1 MKKSADYTTVP
12 KELSAAEQSKKKK
25 PESKK
30 PKSKMPPIEEIMES
44 IDRVGKEL
52 KGEKM
57 LMKKYMAGGKV
68 GRGCGSA
75 IRGGGA
81 VMKKG
86 GY

>member
-25 PESKK
+25 KK
-30 PKSKMPPIEEIMES
+30 PESKMPPIEKTMES
-44 IDRVGKEL
+44 IQRLEDQM
-52 KGEKM
+52 KGEEM
-57 LMKKYMAGGKV
+57 IMKKYMAGGKV

-75 IRGGGA
+75 MRGGGA

-86 GY
+86 EY

>member
-30 PKSKMPPIEEIMES
+30 PKSKMPPIEKTMES
-44 IDRVGKEL
+44 IQRLEDQM
-52 KGEKM
+52 KGEEM

-68 GRGCGSA
+68 GRGCGA
-75 IRGGGA
+75 AMRGGGA
-81 VMKKG
+81 VMKKRE
-86 GY
+86 Y

>member
-1 MKKSADYTTVP
+1 M
-12 KELSAAEQSKKKK
+12 
-25 PESKK
+25 
-30 PKSKMPPIEEIMES
+30 
-44 IDRVGKEL
+44 
-52 KGEKM
+52 KGEEM

-75 IRGGGA
+75 MRGGGA

>member
-12 KELSAAEQSKKKK
+12 KELSAAEQSKKKTKK
-25 PESKK
+25 PE
-30 PKSKMPPIEEIMES
+30 SKMPPIEKTMES
-44 IDRVGKEL
+44 IQRLEDQM
-52 KGEKM
+52 KGEEM
-57 LMKKYMAGGKV
+57 LKKYMAGGKV

-75 IRGGGA
+75 MRGGGA

>member
-25 PESKK
+25 KK
-30 PKSKMPPIEEIMES
+30 PESKMPPIEETMKS
-44 IDRVGKEL
+44 IDRVGKEV
-52 KGEKM
+52 KGEEM

-68 GRGCGSA
+68 GRGCGA
-75 IRGGGA
+75 AMRGGGA

-86 GY
+86 EY

>member
-12 KELSAAEQSKKKK
+12 KELSAAEQAK
-25 PESKK
+25 KK
-30 PKSKMPPIEEIMES
+30 PKSKMPPIEETMKS
-44 IDRVGKEL
+44 IDRVGKKV
-52 KGEKM
+52 KGEEM

-75 IRGGGA
+75 MRGGGA
-81 VMKKG
+81 VMKKV